1 MTIVKGPQLKEWKM
15 GLKLYSN
22 AQSRG
27 LVIEWLLIELGA
39 EFEKIE
45 LAYHTEMKSESYL
58 KINPFGKV
66 PTLVD
71 GEMIVYEM
79 PAICAYLAD
88 KFFDQ
93 GLAPALDDPK
103 RGLYYR
109 WLFFAAGP
117 WDAANSDR
125 ALKVEISD
133 DQKMYIGYGNFQD
146 TYTALIQGLEQAQPY
161 LCGEQ
166 FTAADVFV
174 GSMLFWQLKMAQI
187 ESHPAIE
194 KYLDAVKSRKNLK
207 NPQTLFAE

>member
-1 MTIVKGPQLKEWKM
+1 MS
-15 GLKLYSN
+15 LKLYSN

-27 LVIEWLLIELGA
+27 LVVEWLLIELGA

-45 LAYHTEMKSESYL
+45 LAFHTEMKSESYL

-71 GEMIVYEM
+71 GDVVIYEM
-79 PAICAYLAD
+79 AAICAYLAD

-103 RGLYYR
+103 RGLYFR

-117 WDAANSDR
+117 WDAANTDR
-125 ALKVEISD
+125 VFNIEIGD
-133 DQKMYIGYGNFQD
+133 EQKMHIGYGNFQD

-166 FTAADVFV
+166 FTVADVFV
-174 GSMLFWQLKMAQI
+174 GSMLFWQLKMALI
-187 ESHPAIE
+187 ESHPVIE
-194 KYLDAVKSRKNLK
+194 QYIDTVKNRKNLR
-207 NPQTLFAE
+207 NPQALFVD

>member
-1 MTIVKGPQLKEWKM
+1 M

-71 GEMIVYEM
+71 GDMVIYEM

-103 RGLYYR
+103 RGLYFR

-117 WDAANSDR
+117 WDAATTDR
-125 ALKVEISD
+125 ALKVEITD
-133 DQKMYIGYGNFQD
+133 EQKMHIGYGNFQD

-166 FTAADVFV
+166 FTVADVFV
-174 GSMLFWQLKMAQI
+174 GSMLFWQLKMAEI
-187 ESHPAIE
+187 ESNPAIE
-194 KYLDAVKSRKNLK
+194 KYLNSIKSRKNLR
-207 NPQTLFAE
+207 NNQALFSD

>member
-1 MTIVKGPQLKEWKM
+1 M
-15 GLKLYSN
+15 GLKLYTN

-71 GEMIVYEM
+71 GDIVIYEM
-79 PAICAYLAD
+79 AAICAYLAD

-109 WLFFAAGP
+109 WLLFAAGP

-174 GSMLFWQLKMAQI
+174 ASMLFWQLKMAQI

-194 KYLDAVKSRKNLK
+194 KYLDVVKSRKNLK

>member
-1 MTIVKGPQLKEWKM
+1 M

-71 GEMIVYEM
+71 GDVVIYEM

-103 RGLYYR
+103 RGLYFR

-117 WDAANSDR
+117 WDAATTDR
-125 ALKVEISD
+125 ALKVEITD
-133 DQKMYIGYGNFQD
+133 EQKMHIGYGNFQD

-166 FTAADVFV
+166 FTVADVFV
-174 GSMLFWQLKMAQI
+174 GSMLFWQLKMAEL

-194 KYLDAVKSRKNLK
+194 KYLNSIKSRKNLR
-207 NPQTLFAE
+207 NNQALFSD

>member
-1 MTIVKGPQLKEWKM
+1 M

-71 GEMIVYEM
+71 GDVVIYEM

-93 GLAPALDDPK
+93 GFAPALDDPK
-103 RGLYYR
+103 RGLYFR

-117 WDAANSDR
+117 WDAATTDR
-125 ALKVEISD
+125 ALKVEITD
-133 DQKMYIGYGNFQD
+133 EQKMHIGYGNFQD

-166 FTAADVFV
+166 FTVADVFV
-174 GSMLFWQLKMAQI
+174 GSMLFWQLKMAEL

-194 KYLDAVKSRKNLK
+194 KYLNSIKSRKNLR
-207 NPQTLFAE
+207 NNQALFSD

>member
-1 MTIVKGPQLKEWKM
+1 M
-15 GLKLYSN
+15 GLKLYNN

-71 GEMIVYEM
+71 GDVVIYEM

-103 RGLYYR
+103 RGLYFR

-117 WDAANSDR
+117 WDAATTDR
-125 ALKVEISD
+125 ALKVEITD
-133 DQKMYIGYGNFQD
+133 EQKMHIGYGNFQD

-166 FTAADVFV
+166 FTVADVFV
-174 GSMLFWQLKMAQI
+174 GSMLFWQLKMAEI

-194 KYLDAVKSRKNLK
+194 KYLNSIKSRKNLR
-207 NPQTLFAE
+207 NNQVLFSD

>member
-1 MTIVKGPQLKEWKM
+1 M

-71 GEMIVYEM
+71 GDVVIYEM

-103 RGLYYR
+103 RGLYFR

-117 WDAANSDR
+117 WDAATTDR
-125 ALKVEISD
+125 ALKVEITD
-133 DQKMYIGYGNFQD
+133 EQKMHIGYGNFQD

-166 FTAADVFV
+166 FTVADVFV
-174 GSMLFWQLKMAQI
+174 GSMLFWQLKMAEI

-194 KYLDAVKSRKNLK
+194 KYLNSIKSRKNLR
-207 NPQTLFAE
+207 NNQTLFSD

>member
-1 MTIVKGPQLKEWKM
+1 M

-71 GEMIVYEM
+71 GDVVIYEM

-88 KFFDQ
+88 NFFDQ
-93 GLAPALDDPK
+93 GLAPGLDDPK
-103 RGLYYR
+103 RGLYFR

-117 WDAANSDR
+117 WDAATTDR
-125 ALKVEISD
+125 ALKVEITD
-133 DQKMYIGYGNFQD
+133 EQKMHIGYGDFQD
-146 TYTALIQGLEQAQPY
+146 TYKALIQGLEQAQPY

-166 FTAADVFV
+166 FTVADVFV
-174 GSMLFWQLKMAQI
+174 GSMLFWQLKMAEI

-194 KYLDAVKSRKNLK
+194 KYLNSIKSRKNLR
-207 NPQTLFAE
+207 NNQALFSD

>member
-1 MTIVKGPQLKEWKM
+1 MS
-15 GLKLYSN
+15 LKLYSN

-71 GEMIVYEM
+71 GDVVIYEM

-103 RGLYYR
+103 RGLYFR

-117 WDAANSDR
+117 WDAATTDR
-125 ALKVEISD
+125 ALKVEITD
-133 DQKMYIGYGNFQD
+133 EQKMHIGYGNFQD

-166 FTAADVFV
+166 FTVADVFV
-174 GSMLFWQLKMAQI
+174 GSMLFWQLKMAEL

-194 KYLDAVKSRKNLK
+194 KYLNSIKSRKNLR
-207 NPQTLFAE
+207 NNQALFSD

>member
-1 MTIVKGPQLKEWKM
+1 M

-71 GEMIVYEM
+71 GDVVIYEM

-103 RGLYYR
+103 RGLYFR

-117 WDAANSDR
+117 WDAATTDS
-125 ALKVEISD
+125 ALKVEITD
-133 DQKMYIGYGNFQD
+133 EQKMHIGYGNFQD

-166 FTAADVFV
+166 FTVADVFV
-174 GSMLFWQLKMAQI
+174 GSMLFWQLKMAEI
-187 ESHPAIE
+187 ESHPAIG
-194 KYLDAVKSRKNLK
+194 KYLNSIKNRKNLR
-207 NPQTLFAE
+207 NNQALFSD

>member
-1 MTIVKGPQLKEWKM
+1 M
-15 GLKLYSN
+15 GLKLYTN

-71 GEMIVYEM
+71 GDIVIYEM
-79 PAICAYLAD
+79 AAICAYLAD

-146 TYTALIQGLEQAQPY
+146 AYTALIQGLEQAQPY

>member
-1 MTIVKGPQLKEWKM
+1 M

-58 KINPFGKV
+58 KINSFGKV

-71 GEMIVYEM
+71 GDVVIYEM

-103 RGLYYR
+103 RGLYFR

-117 WDAANSDR
+117 WDAATTDR
-125 ALKVEISD
+125 ALKVEITD
-133 DQKMYIGYGNFQD
+133 EQKMHIGYGNFQD

-166 FTAADVFV
+166 FTVADVFV
-174 GSMLFWQLKMAQI
+174 GSMLFWQLKMAEL

-194 KYLDAVKSRKNLK
+194 KYLNSIKSRKNLR
-207 NPQTLFAE
+207 NNQALFSD

>member
-1 MTIVKGPQLKEWKM
+1 M

-71 GEMIVYEM
+71 GDVVIYEM

-103 RGLYYR
+103 RGLYFR

-117 WDAANSDR
+117 WDAATTDR
-125 ALKVEISD
+125 ALKVEITNE
-133 DQKMYIGYGNFQD
+133 QKMHIGYGNFQD

-166 FTAADVFV
+166 FTVADVFV
-174 GSMLFWQLKMAQI
+174 GSMLFWQLKMAEI

-194 KYLDAVKSRKNLK
+194 KYLNSIKSRKNLR
-207 NPQTLFAE
+207 NNQALFRD

>member
-1 MTIVKGPQLKEWKM
+1 M

-207 NPQTLFAE
+207 NPQSLFAE

>member
-1 MTIVKGPQLKEWKM
+1 M

-71 GEMIVYEM
+71 GDMVIYEM

-93 GLAPALDDPK
+93 GLAPALDDSR
-103 RGLYYR
+103 RGLYFR

-117 WDAANSDR
+117 WDAATTDR
-125 ALKVEISD
+125 ALKVEITD
-133 DQKMYIGYGNFQD
+133 EQKMHIGYGNFQD

-166 FTAADVFV
+166 FTVADVFV
-174 GSMLFWQLKMAQI
+174 GSMLFWQLKMAEI

-194 KYLDAVKSRKNLK
+194 KYLNSIKSRKNLR
-207 NPQTLFAE
+207 NNQALFSD

>member
-1 MTIVKGPQLKEWKM
+1 M

-45 LAYHTEMKSESYL
+45 LTYHTEMKSESYL

-71 GEMIVYEM
+71 GDVVIYEM
-79 PAICAYLAD
+79 PAICAYLVD

-103 RGLYYR
+103 RGLYFR

-117 WDAANSDR
+117 WDAATTDR
-125 ALKVEISD
+125 ALKVEITD
-133 DQKMYIGYGNFQD
+133 EQKMHIGYGNFQD
-146 TYTALIQGLEQAQPY
+146 TYTALIQGLEQAKPY

-166 FTAADVFV
+166 FTVADVFV
-174 GSMLFWQLKMAQI
+174 SSMLFWQLKMAEI

-194 KYLDAVKSRKNLK
+194 KYLNSIKNRKNLRNNK
-207 NPQTLFAE
+207 ALFSD

>member
-1 MTIVKGPQLKEWKM
+1 M

-71 GEMIVYEM
+71 GDVVIYEM

-103 RGLYYR
+103 RGLYFR

-117 WDAANSDR
+117 WDAATTDR
-125 ALKVEISD
+125 ALKVEITD
-133 DQKMYIGYGNFQD
+133 EQKMHIGYGNFQD

-166 FTAADVFV
+166 FTVADVFV
-174 GSMLFWQLKMAQI
+174 GSMLFWQLKMAEL
-187 ESHPAIE
+187 ESHPAIG
-194 KYLDAVKSRKNLK
+194 KYLNSIKSRKNLR
-207 NPQTLFAE
+207 NNQALFSD

>member
-1 MTIVKGPQLKEWKM
+1 M

-71 GEMIVYEM
+71 GDVVIYEM

-103 RGLYYR
+103 RGLYFR

-117 WDAANSDR
+117 WDAATTYR
-125 ALKVEISD
+125 ALKVEITD
-133 DQKMYIGYGNFQD
+133 EQKMHIGYGNFQD

-166 FTAADVFV
+166 FTVADVFV
-174 GSMLFWQLKMAQI
+174 GSMLFWQLKMAEI

-194 KYLDAVKSRKNLK
+194 KYLNSIKSRKNLR
-207 NPQTLFAE
+207 NNQALFSD

>member
-1 MTIVKGPQLKEWKM
+1 M

-71 GEMIVYEM
+71 GDVVIYEM

-103 RGLYYR
+103 RGLYFR

-117 WDAANSDR
+117 WDAATTDR
-125 ALKVEISD
+125 ALKVEITD
-133 DQKMYIGYGNFQD
+133 EQKMHIGYGNFQD
-146 TYTALIQGLEQAQPY
+146 TYTALIQALEQAQPY

-166 FTAADVFV
+166 FTVADVFV
-174 GSMLFWQLKMAQI
+174 GSMLFWQLKMAEI

-194 KYLDAVKSRKNLK
+194 KYLNSIKSRKNLR
-207 NPQTLFAE
+207 NNQALFSD

>member
-1 MTIVKGPQLKEWKM
+1 M

-45 LAYHTEMKSESYL
+45 LAYHTEMKSASYL

-71 GEMIVYEM
+71 GDVVIYEM

-103 RGLYYR
+103 RGLYFR

-117 WDAANSDR
+117 WDAAMTDR
-125 ALKVEISD
+125 ALKVEITD
-133 DQKMYIGYGNFQD
+133 EQKMHIGYGNFQD

-166 FTAADVFV
+166 FTVADVFV
-174 GSMLFWQLKMAQI
+174 GSMLFWQLNRRT
-187 ESHPAIE
+187 SG
-194 KYLDAVKSRKNLK
+194 AVGGSTRHL
-207 NPQTLFAE
+207 A

>member
-1 MTIVKGPQLKEWKM
+1 M

-71 GEMIVYEM
+71 GDMVIYEM

-103 RGLYYR
+103 RGLYFR

-117 WDAANSDR
+117 WDAATTDR
-125 ALKVEISD
+125 ALKVEITNE
-133 DQKMYIGYGNFQD
+133 QKMHIGYGNFQD

-166 FTAADVFV
+166 FTVADVFV
-174 GSMLFWQLKMAQI
+174 GSMLFWQLKMAEI

-194 KYLDAVKSRKNLK
+194 KYLNSIKSRKNLR
-207 NPQTLFAE
+207 NNQALFSD

>member
-1 MTIVKGPQLKEWKM
+1 M

-71 GEMIVYEM
+71 GDVVIYEM

-103 RGLYYR
+103 RGLYFR

-117 WDAANSDR
+117 WDAATTDR
-125 ALKVEISD
+125 ALKVEITD
-133 DQKMYIGYGNFQD
+133 EQKMHIGYGNFQD
-146 TYTALIQGLEQAQPY
+146 TYTALIQGLQQAQPY

-166 FTAADVFV
+166 FTVADVFV
-174 GSMLFWQLKMAQI
+174 GSMLFWQLKMAEI

-194 KYLDAVKSRKNLK
+194 KYLNSIKSRKNLR
-207 NPQTLFAE
+207 NNQALFSD

>member
-1 MTIVKGPQLKEWKM
+1 M

-71 GEMIVYEM
+71 GDVVIYEM

-103 RGLYYR
+103 RGLYFR

-117 WDAANSDR
+117 WDAATTDR
-125 ALKVEISD
+125 ALKVEITD
-133 DQKMYIGYGNFQD
+133 EQKMHIGYGNFQD

-166 FTAADVFV
+166 FTVADVFI
-174 GSMLFWQLKMAQI
+174 GSMLFWQLKI
-187 ESHPAIE
+187 VI
-194 KYLDAVKSRKNLK
+194 
-207 NPQTLFAE
+207 

>member
-1 MTIVKGPQLKEWKM
+1 M

-27 LVIEWLLIELGA
+27 LVIEWLLIELRA

-58 KINPFGKV
+58 NINPFGKV

-71 GEMIVYEM
+71 GDVVIYEM

-103 RGLYYR
+103 RGLYFR

-117 WDAANSDR
+117 WDAATTDR
-125 ALKVEISD
+125 ALKVEVTD
-133 DQKMYIGYGNFQD
+133 EQKMHIGYGNFQD
-146 TYTALIQGLEQAQPY
+146 SYTALIQGLEQAQPY

-166 FTAADVFV
+166 FTVADVFV
-174 GSMLFWQLKMAQI
+174 GSMLFWQLKMAEI

-194 KYLDAVKSRKNLK
+194 KYLNSIKSRKNLR
-207 NPQTLFAE
+207 NNQVLFSD

>member
-1 MTIVKGPQLKEWKM
+1 M

-71 GEMIVYEM
+71 GDVVIYEM

-103 RGLYYR
+103 RGLYFR

-117 WDAANSDR
+117 WDAATTDR
-125 ALKVEISD
+125 ALKVEITD
-133 DQKMYIGYGNFQD
+133 EQKMHIGYGNFQD

-174 GSMLFWQLKMAQI
+174 GSMLFWQLKMAEI
-187 ESHPAIE
+187 ESHPAIG
-194 KYLDAVKSRKNLK
+194 KYLNSIKNRKNLR
-207 NPQTLFAE
+207 NNQALFSD

>member
-1 MTIVKGPQLKEWKM
+1 M

-71 GEMIVYEM
+71 GDVVIYEM

-88 KFFDQ
+88 NFFDQ

-103 RGLYYR
+103 RGLYFR

-117 WDAANSDR
+117 WDAATTDR
-125 ALKVEISD
+125 ALKVEITD
-133 DQKMYIGYGNFQD
+133 EQKMHIGYGNFQD

-166 FTAADVFV
+166 FTVADVFV
-174 GSMLFWQLKMAQI
+174 GSMLFWQLKMAEI

-194 KYLDAVKSRKNLK
+194 KYLNSIKSRKNLR
-207 NPQTLFAE
+207 NNQALFSD

>member
-1 MTIVKGPQLKEWKM
+1 M

-58 KINPFGKV
+58 NINPFGKV

-71 GEMIVYEM
+71 GDVVIYEM

-103 RGLYYR
+103 RGLYFR

-117 WDAANSDR
+117 WDAATTDR
-125 ALKVEISD
+125 ALKVEITD
-133 DQKMYIGYGNFQD
+133 EQKMHIGYGNFQD

-166 FTAADVFV
+166 FTVADVFV
-174 GSMLFWQLKMAQI
+174 GSMLFWQLKMAEI

-194 KYLDAVKSRKNLK
+194 KYLNSIKSRKNLR
-207 NPQTLFAE
+207 NNQALFSD